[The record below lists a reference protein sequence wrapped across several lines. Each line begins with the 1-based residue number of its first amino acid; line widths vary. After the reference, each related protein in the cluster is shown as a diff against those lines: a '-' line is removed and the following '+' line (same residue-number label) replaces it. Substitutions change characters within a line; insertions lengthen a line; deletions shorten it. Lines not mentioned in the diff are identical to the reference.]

1 MRTTFALVAAVAAL
15 CVRADDSTTTTVGY
29 FSPSWDINL
38 YQSGG
43 GWSSTA
49 ASLADIKY
57 QTATYHVGCEKGAP
71 KSDCDFPESWT
82 IIQAS
87 DTVSFTGKYIAS
99 ISDSSTSYDITVTQS
114 YECSLKSST
123 ESASCTMSASQK
135 GSIDGAKF
143 ETASSSST
151 SYKTAPMSELYYVL
165 PVTAGLSSLTNSKA
179 TATGAAATGNA
190 GAMITAA
197 PVVMAA
203 VAALI

>member
-1 MRTTFALVAAVAAL
+1 MRTTFALVAAIAAL
-15 CVRADDSTTTTVGY
+15 CVKADDSTTTVGF

-49 ASLADIKY
+49 ASLADVKY

-71 KSDCDFPESWT
+71 KSDCNLPESWT
-82 IIQAS
+82 IVQGP

-99 ISDSSTSYDITVTQS
+99 ISDSSYSYDITVTQS
-114 YECSLKSST
+114 YECSLHSST
-123 ESASCTMSASQK
+123 GSASCTMSAAQT
-135 GSIDGAKF
+135 GSLDGAKY
-143 ETASSSST
+143 ESSDSSKT
-151 SYKTAPMSELYYVL
+151 SYKTAPMSDLYYVL
-165 PVTAGLSSLTNSKA
+165 PVTAGMSSLTNSIA

-203 VAALI
+203 VAAFI